1 MSDEDEVPDAQGEVS
16 SPTPSRE
23 AAEDALATRENAT
36 LLLVE
41 AKTLVAGLRYLQQRI
56 PGYGQLSARE
66 TQSMMRT
73 AYLDPEF
80 IDVGIHAAGAWE
92 GTRDLVGRGAEE
104 LRREADE
111 ARQWDEVE
119 RELLVLAKG
128 VAAANLKRKHR
139 LGKALL
145 DVYALLGS
153 NLKRGFY
160 SELRPY
166 FDDMKRA
173 YLRRRKKT
181 AKGGAAAE
189 PDAGE

>member
-1 MSDEDEVPDAQGEVS
+1 MSDDDEVPAAVHDAGS
-16 SPTPSRE
+16 SIAPS
-23 AAEDALATRENAT
+23 AAALEDALATRENVT

-56 PGYGQLSARE
+56 PDYGHLSARE
-66 TQSMMRT
+66 TQSLMRT

-80 IDVGIHAAGAWE
+80 VDVTIHAAGAWD
-92 GTRDLVGRGAEE
+92 GTKALAGRGAEE

-139 LGKALL
+139 LGRALL
-145 DVYALLGS
+145 DIYAMLGS

-166 FDDMKRA
+166 YEEMKRA
-173 YLRRRKKT
+173 YLRRRKKS
-181 AKGGAAAE
+181 AKADAPAE
-189 PDAGE
+189 